1 LGCEETRVEVKVK
14 AEAKAKVEVKV
25 RVVEVAFLFHK
36 KAYFK
41 RTLCE
46 LIYFWY
52 RHSTKSIGNY

>member
-1 LGCEETRVEVKVK
+1 MKVK